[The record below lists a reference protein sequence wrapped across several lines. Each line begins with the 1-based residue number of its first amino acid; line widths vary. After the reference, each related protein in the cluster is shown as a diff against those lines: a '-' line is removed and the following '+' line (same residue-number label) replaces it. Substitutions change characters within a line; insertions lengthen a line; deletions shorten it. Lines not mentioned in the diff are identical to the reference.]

1 MFTRRLKG
9 GGDIEFLYAI
19 FSKDFEKVK
28 YEIEQGTDVNAA
40 DEYGWT
46 PLHLAFKNGNLAI
59 IKLLIENG
67 ADVNAATSEGSTV
80 LMKAAYDNQL
90 EAAKLLIENGAD
102 LNAVD
107 EMGQTALIHASE
119 VSLEIVKLLIKNG
132 ANPNVVDKDGNT
144 SLIIASEGGRLQTI
158 KFLIEN
164 GANVNVANKK
174 GITPLLGFSRKSKLL
189 SPLLDM
195 QLFIEKGADVNAADK
210 HGWTPLLWVS
220 KNGNLTNVKILIENG
235 ANVNAA
241 SKHKKTALMLA
252 SNEGHIKIVKL
263 LIENGANVNA
273 ANHEGNTPLMLA
285 SVMAKLDIVK
295 LLIENGANENA
306 VNKHGETA
314 LNLAATAE
322 VRDYLRGRKISK
334 PRNTT
339 TLWDGFTQSD
349 LTKLDTIFE
358 NNAREYSTCPVC
370 LKYVNLKEACNFV
383 NHDCSEESY
392 YNEHLYNTYKNDN
405 NKICWCVVCGRIS
418 HGHRHYK
425 LASAGSA
432 LPELEAAGDPFIP
445 DCKGAGGGGLQEKV
459 ARFRQLRESALELE
473 GEVGKKTKDAA
484 LNKLVEDVWNAP
496 LHSNNTVLKS
506 ITNTK
511 KWNINI
517 GRFRPNVQPNAV
529 INVNA
534 PNIPFNGEL
543 PTEKIGRNNA
553 THEENIPVIV
563 FHHKQKNGTV
573 DDHGIAVE
581 TLEEFIKNSSKNF
594 GDESFG
600 HCFMGAAC
608 DANLHPEEI
617 KGRVS
622 AEIYTDYKKK
632 FNKKFMAQVG
642 GSESIFTEARGV
654 LCSLPNRAGGTRKI
668 RVKKCK
674 TRRNRH

>member
-1 MFTRRLKG
+1 MPITLKG
-9 GGDIEFLYAI
+9 GGDEELLAAI
-19 FSKDFEKVK
+19 SSKDFEKVK
-28 YEIEQGTDVNAA
+28 YEIEQGVDVNAA
-40 DEYGWT
+40 DSYRWT
-46 PLHLAFKNGNLAI
+46 PLHWAFKNGTLEI

-67 ADVNAATSEGSTV
+67 ADVNAATSSRTTV
-80 LMKAAYDNQL
+80 LMKAAYDDQL
-90 EAAKLLIENGAD
+90 EEAKLLIENGAN

-107 EMGQTALIHASE
+107 ERGQTALIHASD
-119 VSLEIVKLLIKNG
+119 VSLEIVKLLIKKG
-132 ANPNVVDKDGNT
+132 ANPNVVDEDGNT

-174 GITPLLGFSRKSKLL
+174 GISPLLGFSKKSKLL
-189 SPLLDM
+189 SKLLNM
-195 QLFIEKGADVNAADK
+195 QLFIENGADVNAADNL
-210 HGWTPLLWVS
+210 GWTPLLWVS
-220 KNGNLTNVKILIENG
+220 KNGNLINVKILIENG

-241 SKHKKTALMLA
+241 SKLKKTALMLA
-252 SNEGHIKIVKL
+252 SNGGHLKIVKL
-263 LIENGANVNA
+263 LIEKGANVNDA
-273 ANHEGNTPLMLA
+273 DRSGDTALILA
-285 SVMAKLDIVK
+285 SIMGQLDIVK
-295 LLIENGANENA
+295 LLIEKGANVNA
-306 VNKHGETA
+306 VNKHGDTA
-314 LNLAATAE
+314 LSLAATAE
-322 VRDYLRGRKISK
+322 IRNYLRGLKISK

-370 LKYVNLKEACNFV
+370 LKYINLKEACNFV

-445 DCKGAGGGGLQEKV
+445 DCKGAGGGGGLQEKV

-496 LHSNNTVLKS
+496 LHSNNAVLKS

-573 DDHGIAVE
+573 VDHGIAVE

-622 AEIYTDYKKK
+622 VEIYTDYKKK
-632 FNKKFMAQVG
+632 FNKKFMTQVG

-654 LCSLPNRAGGTRKI
+654 LCSLPNRQGGTRKI
-668 RVKKCK
+668 RTKRRI
-674 TRRNRH
+674 TRRNRR